1 MTTNTR
7 PSIMLVEDD
16 DFAAKLTI
24 GMIAADYSVQHFSS
38 GESALAKL
46 EEMMPDLVLLD
57 VSMPGLS
64 GYDVC
69 RRLRENQATC
79 DLPVIFISG
88 LVDEEDR
95 LAGYEAGGDD
105 YLAKPV
111 KPGELRLKI
120 SRAISRVAESSQR
133 KADYSNAYS
142 TAMTAM
148 TSAGEMG
155 EVLKFMRASF
165 NCTDY
170 IALCREVLNTIA
182 AYGLEASIQIRGMG
196 EVVSLNHEGRCS
208 PLEEAVLGNMSTHG
222 RIFEFSSRA
231 SFSHEHITII
241 IKNISKNGP
250 DRAGRMKDNLAL
262 LTEAANARVIS
273 LDDKF
278 ALTKQKDALM
288 KLITDT
294 RETLGDIDKH
304 QQSQHEKTK
313 HIYRIFL
320 DTLERKYMNLGLTY
334 TQEEEL
340 SELAQQTINSALALL
355 AAGDERMTKLLTQL
369 DNASDL

>member
-1 MTTNTR
+1 MTMNTR

-16 DFAAKLTI
+16 DFEAKLTI
-24 GMIAADYSVQHFSS
+24 GIIAADYSVQHFSN
-38 GESALAKL
+38 GESALSKL

-57 VSMPGLS
+57 VLMPGLS

-69 RRLRENQATC
+69 RSLRENQATC
-79 DLPVIFISG
+79 DVPVIFISG
-88 LVDEEDR
+88 LVDEEDL

-105 YLAKPV
+105 YLTKPV
-111 KPGELRLKI
+111 KPGELRLKM
-120 SRAISRVAESSQR
+120 SRAISRVTESSR
-133 KADYSNAYS
+133 HKSDYSNAFS

-148 TSAGEMG
+148 TSAGEVG
-155 EVLKFMRASF
+155 SVLKFMRASF
-165 NCTDY
+165 NCPDY
-170 IALCREVLNTIA
+170 IALCREVLSTIA
-182 AYGLEASIQIRGMG
+182 AYGLEASIQIRGKG
-196 EVVSLNHEGRCS
+196 EIVSLNHEGRCS

-222 RIFEFSSRA
+222 RIFEFSSRT

-241 IKNISKNGP
+241 IKNMPKDDP

-262 LTEAANARVIS
+262 LTEGANARVIT
-273 LDDKF
+273 LDDQL

-313 HIYRIFL
+313 NIYRVFL
-320 DTLERKYMNLGLTY
+320 DTLERKYIHLGLKY

-340 SELAQQTINSALALL
+340 SEFAQETINSALALL
-355 AAGDERMTKLLTQL
+355 AAGDERMKKLLMQL
-369 DNASDL
+369 DDASDL